1 MKGYIHGTVR
11 RQILPEYLMIC
22 IEGAIP
28 NKYYKEVVGIMKT
41 RRMTKVAAAA
51 LAMAMCVPCSALA
64 SGTTTPVQTSGSF
77 TTSFDV
83 YSPKL
88 TIQVPVNLDIEVNP
102 LVDSTAT
109 GVKKFTVASN
119 SIDIWNA
126 SVDTAADSGKGVGI
140 PVNVTVKATIAEKK
154 ADVMTEYNTF
164 TTDVTATTKRINL
177 MLSEAQTA
185 ATLKL
190 KNGQTAEFEGADNK
204 VLKLSQWETNAE
216 AVYTTPAQSV
226 AITKYGS
233 LLSVDI
239 AKPTTSDSTGGFTAD
254 ATKVTATVGSFAVTG
269 VANVS
274 ADWKADDVKVNVT
287 YDVKASAARNIA
299 TPAIA
304 TAPTFTS
311 GASAADMTVVIPNVG
326 EAKVVAVGCHND
338 GKGLYGDY
346 VWDAKAYTVTYA
358 PNASQAT
365 QTDAT
370 IKFPKTDAGLA
381 TFLAGDDYKGKKQDF
396 VVGLSDGRM
405 VVSTLTVN

>member
-1 MKGYIHGTVR
+1 
-11 RQILPEYLMIC
+11 
-22 IEGAIP
+22 
-28 NKYYKEVVGIMKT
+28 MKT

-51 LAMAMCVPCSALA
+51 LAMAMCVPCSAFA
-64 SGTTTPVQTSGSF
+64 AGTPTPAPVQTSGSF

-109 GVKKFTVASN
+109 DVKKFTVASN

-126 SVDTAADSGKGVGI
+126 SVDTEADAGI
-140 PVNVTVKATIAEKK
+140 PINVTVKATIAEKK

-177 MLSEAQTA
+177 MLSQAQTA

-190 KNGQTAEFEGADNK
+190 KTGETAAFEGTDNK
-204 VLKLSQWETNAE
+204 VLKLSQWETDDA

-239 AKPTTSDSTGGFTAD
+239 AKPATTESNNSYTAD

-274 ADWKADDVKVNVT
+274 ADWKADDVKVDVT

-326 EAKVVAVGCHND
+326 EAKVVAIGCHND
-338 GKGLYGDY
+338 GEGLYGDY
-346 VWDAKAYTVTYA
+346 VWDADAYTVTYA
-358 PNASQAT
+358 PNATTIT

-396 VVGLSDGRM
+396 IVGLSDGRM